1 MTPSALQILQAQ
13 PELTKNSGVEVDR
26 VALCLPEV
34 GCDVDARRLWGMKPG
49 YLAIRAAVSTVAF
62 RRERVCVRICERRAS
77 VEKRARV
84 RRSGDGHWPGP
95 VDWEKLKP
103 LIADT
108 CGERDDRCQAAV
120 DVVGNAK
127 STGDCKG

>member
-62 RRERVCVRICERRAS
+62 RRGESVRESMREKGFRRKES
-77 VEKRARV
+77 P
-84 RRSGDGHWPGP
+84 S
-95 VDWEKLKP
+95 
-103 LIADT
+103 
-108 CGERDDRCQAAV
+108 
-120 DVVGNAK
+120 
-127 STGDCKG
+127 S